1 MQITTATRRV
11 YMSILTIMLV
21 FATTVATTFAWVGI
35 LTYTELGKFDINLGV
50 EDVNNEYRK
59 NINRDVIT
67 AYHKAVEYTINR
79 IKNYCNSRNAN
90 YLLVQSDKS
99 VNEVFLKNLPEM
111 GVLK

>member
-1 MQITTATRRV
+1 MYSESVPLKTP
-11 YMSILTIMLV
+11 SLV
-21 FATTVATTFAWVGI
+21 FSAKRSKI
-35 LTYTELGKFDINLGV
+35 LSTLSKEEIKPILRGKVHLYDA